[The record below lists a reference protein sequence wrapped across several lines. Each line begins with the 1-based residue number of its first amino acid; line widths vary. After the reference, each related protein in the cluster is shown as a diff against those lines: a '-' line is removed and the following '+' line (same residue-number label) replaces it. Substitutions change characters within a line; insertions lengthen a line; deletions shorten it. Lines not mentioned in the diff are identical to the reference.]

1 MFEQILVGC
10 DEGPGTH
17 DALRLASE
25 LAALSST
32 STLTLVHAYVP
43 RAGRWGRRGKTE
55 ELNDA
60 LHGEGMRLLESLK
73 GLLPEA
79 LQERTELLSLP
90 ISSPAYALHDLAQ
103 GRGADLIVI
112 GPAKHGPVGR
122 LVLGSESTGIL
133 HGAPCPVAIPARSEG
148 HAHEADA
155 TRAIGPLGLAYDG
168 SRSADAAAEL
178 AAQLAIAQDRPLELI
193 GVADYVIPVV
203 TDGFGGP
210 SPMPQMPIDHEAI
223 EAEVLEMLQE
233 RAGTLPEGVRGE
245 PVVLR
250 GEAVEELVDRSAGL
264 HLLVIGSRD
273 YGPVQHILLGS
284 VSRGVLD
291 RARCPVLVVPRP
303 ANAAD

>member
-25 LAALSST
+25 LAGLSGT
-32 STLTLVHAYVP
+32 STLTLVHAYAP
-43 RAGRWGRRGKTE
+43 RAGRWGRRGKRD
-55 ELNDA
+55 ELDDA
-60 LHGEGMRLLESLK
+60 LHGAGMRLLESLK
-73 GLLPEA
+73 GLLPDA
-79 LQERTELLSLP
+79 LHERVELLSLP
-90 ISSPAYALHDLAQ
+90 VASPAYALHDLAE

-133 HGAPCPVAIPARSEG
+133 HGAPCPVAIPARTEG

-155 TRAIGPLGLAYDG
+155 TRAIGPLGIAYDG
-168 SRSADAAAEL
+168 SPVADAAAEL
-178 AAQLAIAQDRPLELI
+178 AARLAGALDRPLQVI
-193 GVADYVIPVV
+193 GVAEPVMPVTLQNFEGPTSIPVPPPDPRALEDEV
-203 TDGFGGP
+203 T
-210 SPMPQMPIDHEAI
+210 AL
-223 EAEVLEMLQE
+223 LEDRVASLP
-233 RAGTLPEGVRGE
+233 AGTNATAVALLGQP
-245 PVVLR
+245 
-250 GEAVEELVDRSAGL
+250 VEELAERSAEL
-264 HLLVIGSRD
+264 NLLVIGSRD

-303 ANAAD
+303 AAAD

>member
-10 DEGPGTH
+10 DHGPGTH

-25 LAALSST
+25 LAGLSST

-43 RAGRWGRRGKTE
+43 RAGRWGRRGRQE

-60 LHGEGMRLLESLK
+60 LHGEGMRLLESLQ
-73 GLLPEA
+73 GLLPDA
-79 LQERTELLSLP
+79 FHERVELLSLP
-90 ISSPAYALHDLAQ
+90 VSSPAFALHDLAE

-112 GPAKHGPVGR
+112 GPAQHGPVGR

-133 HGAPCPVAIPARSEG
+133 HGAPCPVAIPARTEG

-155 TRAIGPLGLAYDG
+155 TRAIGPLGVAYDG
-168 SRSADAAAEL
+168 SPVADAAAEL
-178 AAQLAIAQDRPLELI
+178 AGRLAVALDRPLQVI
-193 GVADYVIPVV
+193 GVAE
-203 TDGFGGP
+203 
-210 SPMPQMPIDHEAI
+210 PI
-223 EAEVLEMLQE
+223 
-233 RAGTLPEGVRGE
+233 T
-245 PVVLR
+245 PVVLQNFEGPTSIPLLPPDPQAIEEEVMTLLDER
-250 GEAVEELVDRSAGL
+250 VAALPSGGSAEAVALLGDPVDQLAERSAEL
-264 HLLVIGSRD
+264 NLLVIGSRD

-303 ANAAD
+303 AAKD

>member
-10 DEGPGTH
+10 DHGPGTN

-25 LAALSST
+25 LAGLSGT

-43 RAGRWGRRGKTE
+43 RAGRWGRRGKQE

-79 LQERTELLSLP
+79 LQTRVELLSLP
-90 ISSPAYALHDLAQ
+90 VSSPAFALHDLAE

-112 GPAKHGPVGR
+112 GPAKHGAVGR

-133 HGAPCPVAIPARSEG
+133 HGAPCPVAIPARTNG

-155 TRAIGPLGLAYDG
+155 TRAIGPLGVAYDG
-168 SRSADAAAEL
+168 SPVADAAAEL
-178 AAQLAIAQDRPLELI
+178 AARLAVALDRPLQVI
-193 GVADYVIPVV
+193 GVAEPVTPVMMQNFEGPTSIPIPPP
-203 TDGFGGP
+203 D
-210 SPMPQMPIDHEAI
+210 PQALE
-223 EAEVLEMLQE
+223 EEVMALLDERVSALPAGANATAVALQ
-233 RAGTLPEGVRGE
+233 GE
-245 PVVLR
+245 PV
-250 GEAVEELVDRSAGL
+250 EELTERSAEL
-264 HLLVIGSRD
+264 NLLVIGSRD

-303 ANAAD
+303 AAD

>member
-1 MFEQILVGC
+1 LFEQILVGC

-17 DALRLASE
+17 DALRLASD
-25 LAALSST
+25 LAGLSST
-32 STLTLVHAYVP
+32 STLTLVHAYMP
-43 RAGRWGRRGKTE
+43 RAGRWGRRGKQE

-73 GLLPEA
+73 GLLPDSFHD
-79 LQERTELLSLP
+79 RVELLSLP
-90 ISSPAYALHDLAQ
+90 VPSPAFALHDLAE

-133 HGAPCPVAIPARSEG
+133 HGAPCPVAIPARTEG

-168 SRSADAAAEL
+168 SKSADAAAEL
-178 AAQLAIAQDRPLELI
+178 AGRLALAQDRPLELI
-193 GVADYVIPVV
+193 GVADYVVPVV

-210 SPMPQMPIDHEAI
+210 SPLPQMPIDPEVI
-223 EAEVLEMLQE
+223 EGEVRELLEE
-233 RAGTLPEGVRGE
+233 RAANLPDGVRSE

-250 GEAVEELVDRSAGL
+250 GEAVEELADRSAGL

-303 ANAAD
+303 AADD